1 MSGLTPQTVSEFTRQ
16 TVAGLLARRRR
27 WSDRGILILHL
38 MILPSLL
45 ATILFKYLPLYGIVI
60 GFKDYDVFTGIW
72 ASPWASNSGF
82 EHFIDFF
89 SAPNFNQVLRNTLV
103 ISVLKLGLLS
113 LPPVALALMLNETS
127 HRGFKKTA
135 QTVSYLPHFISWVV
149 VGGMMYNFLRP
160 TPTSPFNALLL
171 SLGLVNEPVDLI
183 ADRNFFWPLLV
194 LSDFWKEVGWGSII
208 YLAVIAGID
217 QEMYEACEIDG
228 GGRWTKAIHITW
240 PHLLGV
246 FMILLIL
253 RCSQIMQGTGDTFD
267 QVFVLGNQFNRSVSD
282 IFDTL
287 ILRVGLEH
295 GRYSFATAAGLFK
308 SVINLAILITVN
320 KVSWRLTG
328 KGLFR

>member
-1 MSGLTPQTVSEFTRQ
+1 MSELTEQTLTEP
-16 TVAGLLARRRR
+16 LARRRR
-27 WSDRGILILHL
+27 QWADRGIHVLHL

-45 ATILFKYLPLYGIVI
+45 ATIFFNYFPLYGITI
-60 GFKDYDVFTGIW
+60 AFKRYDVFTGIL
-72 ASPWASNSGF
+72 ASPWATNGGL

-89 SAPNFNQVLRNTLV
+89 KAPNFMVVLRNTLV

-113 LPPVALALMLNETS
+113 LPPVLLALMLNEVYHS
-127 HRGFKKTA
+127 GFKKVS

-149 VGGMMYNFLRP
+149 VGGMMYNFLRASAN
-160 TPTSPFNALLL
+160 SPFNILLL
-171 SLGLVNEPVDLI
+171 SLGLVEQPVDLI
-183 ADRNFFWPLLV
+183 SDKSFFWPLLV

-217 QEMYEACEIDG
+217 QELYEACEIDG
-228 GGRWTKAIHITW
+228 GGRWIKAIHITW
-240 PHLLGV
+240 PHLLGT

-267 QVFVLGNQFNRSVSD
+267 QVYVLGNQFNRGVSD

-295 GRYSFATAAGLFK
+295 GRYSYATAAGLFK
-308 SVINLAILITVN
+308 SVLNLGILVTVN
-320 KVSWRLTG
+320 SLSKRLTG
-328 KGLFR
+328 KGLF

>member
-1 MSGLTPQTVSEFTRQ
+1 MRELTKQTSARPFTHKRQ
-16 TVAGLLARRRR
+16 R
-27 WSDRGILILHL
+27 WIDRGIYVLHL

-45 ATILFKYLPLYGIVI
+45 ATIVFHYFPLYGIVI
-60 GFKDYDVFTGIW
+60 AFKRYDVFTGIL

-89 SAPNFNQVLRNTLV
+89 KAPNFGAVLRNTLV
-103 ISVLKLGLLS
+103 ISALKLGLLS
-113 LPPVALALMLNETS
+113 LPPVLLALALNEVF
-127 HRGFKKTA
+127 HRGFKRTA

-160 TPTSPFNALLL
+160 DSTSPLNSLLL
-171 SLGLVNEPVDLI
+171 SLGIFGEPVDLI
-183 ADRNFFWPLLV
+183 ADKTFFWPLLV

-208 YLAVIAGID
+208 YLAVISGID

-228 GGRWTKAIHITW
+228 GGRWTKTIHITW
-240 PHLLGV
+240 PHLVGT

-253 RCSQIMQGTGDTFD
+253 RCAQIMQGTGDTFD
-267 QVFVLGNQFNRSVSD
+267 QVYVLGNQFNRGVSD

-295 GRYSFATAAGLFK
+295 GRYSYATAAGLFK
-308 SVINLAILITVN
+308 SVINLAILIIVN
-320 KVSWRLTG
+320 KFSKRLTG
-328 KGLFR
+328 KGLF

>member
-1 MSGLTPQTVSEFTRQ
+1 MSELTQRT
-16 TVAGLLARRRR
+16 GARPLVRKRR
-27 WSDRGILILHL
+27 WSERGVYMLHL

-45 ATILFKYLPLYGIVI
+45 ATIAVHYLPLYGII
-60 GFKDYDVFTGIW
+60 IAFKDYDVFTGIW
-72 ASPWASNSGF
+72 ASPWASNNGF

-89 SAPNFNQVLRNTLV
+89 SAPNFAVVLGSTLV

-113 LPPVALALMLNETS
+113 LPPVALALMLNEVT
-127 HRGFKKTA
+127 HRRFKKTV

-149 VGGMMYNFLRP
+149 VGGMISNFLRP
-160 TPTSPFNALLL
+160 TANSPLNALLL
-171 SLGLVNEPVDLI
+171 SLGLVNENELVDLI
-183 ADRNFFWPLLV
+183 VNNDFFWPLLV
-194 LSDFWKEVGWGSII
+194 MSDFWKEVGWGAII

-228 GGRWTKAIHITW
+228 GGRWTKAIYITW
-240 PHLLGV
+240 PHLLSV

-253 RCSQIMQGTGDTFD
+253 KSSQIMQGTGETFD

-295 GRYSFATAAGLFK
+295 GRYSYATAAGLFK

-320 KVSWRLTG
+320 KLSRRLTG
-328 KGLFR
+328 RGLF

>member
-1 MSGLTPQTVSEFTRQ
+1 MSGLTPQTVSELTRQ
-16 TVAGLLARRRR
+16 TVAGPLARRRR
-27 WSDRGILILHL
+27 WADRGIIVLHL

-60 GFKDYDVFTGIW
+60 AFKDYDVFTGIW
-72 ASPWASNSGF
+72 ASAWANNSGF

-89 SAPNFNQVLRNTLV
+89 RAPNFSQVLRNTLV
-103 ISVLKLGLLS
+103 ISALKLGLLS

-149 VGGMMYNFLRP
+149 VGGMISNFLRP
-160 TPTSPFNALLL
+160 TPTSPLNALLL
-171 SLGLVNEPVDLI
+171 ALGLVNEPVDLI
-183 ADRNFFWPLLV
+183 NDQSFFVPLLI
-194 LSDFWKEVGWGSII
+194 LSDFWKEVGFSSII

-228 GGRWTKAIHITW
+228 GGRWTKALHITW
-240 PHLLGV
+240 PHLLST

-253 RCSQIMQGTGDTFD
+253 RCSQIMEGTGDTFD
-267 QVFVLGNQFNRSVSD
+267 QVYILGTPFIRTVSD
-282 IFDTL
+282 IVDTL

-295 GRYSFATAAGLFK
+295 SRHSYATAAGLFK

-320 KVSWRLTG
+320 KLSRRLTG
-328 KGLFR
+328 RGLF

>member
-1 MSGLTPQTVSEFTRQ
+1 MSGITPQTVSELTPQ
-16 TVAGLLARRRR
+16 TVAGPLARRRR
-27 WSDRGILILHL
+27 WTDRGILMLHM

-45 ATILFKYLPLYGIVI
+45 ATILFNYLPLYGIVI
-60 GFKDYDVFTGIW
+60 AFKRYDVFTGIW
-72 ASPWASNSGF
+72 ASPWVGF
-82 EHFIDFF
+82 ENFIDFF
-89 SAPNFNQVLRNTLV
+89 SAPNFSLVLRNTLV

-113 LPPVALALMLNETS
+113 LPPVVLALMLNETS
-127 HRGFKKTA
+127 HRRFKKTA

-149 VGGMMYNFLRP
+149 AGGMIYNFLRP
-160 TPTSPFNALLL
+160 TPTSPLNALLL

-183 ADRNFFWPLLV
+183 ADRNFFWPLVV

-240 PHLLGV
+240 PHMLGT

-253 RCSQIMQGTGDTFD
+253 RCSQFMQGTGETFD
-267 QVFVLGNQFNRSVSD
+267 QVYVLASQFNRSVSD

-295 GRYSFATAAGLFK
+295 GRYSYATAAGLFK

>member
-1 MSGLTPQTVSEFTRQ
+1 MSELTQRTLTRP
-16 TVAGLLARRRR
+16 LMRRRR
-27 WSDRGILILHL
+27 KWADRGIHMLHL
-38 MILPSLL
+38 MILPSLV
-45 ATILFKYLPLYGIVI
+45 ATILFNYLPLYGIVI
-60 GFKDYDVFTGIW
+60 AFKRYDVFTGIW
-72 ASPWASNSGF
+72 ASPWAFNNGF

-89 SAPNFNQVLRNTLV
+89 KAPNFSVVLRNTLV
-103 ISVLKLGLLS
+103 ISALKLGLLS
-113 LPPVALALMLNETS
+113 LPPVLLALMLNEVI

-160 TPTSPFNALLL
+160 TPESPFNALLL
-171 SLGLVNEPVDLI
+171 GLGLIGEPVDLI
-183 ADRNFFWPLLV
+183 ADKTFFWPLLV

-240 PHLLGV
+240 PHLLGT

-267 QVFVLGNQFNRSVSD
+267 QVFVLGNPFNRGVSD

-295 GRYSFATAAGLFK
+295 GRYSYATAAGLFK
-308 SVINLAILITVN
+308 SVINLAILLTVN
-320 KVSWRLTG
+320 NLSKRLTG
-328 KGLFR
+328 KGLF